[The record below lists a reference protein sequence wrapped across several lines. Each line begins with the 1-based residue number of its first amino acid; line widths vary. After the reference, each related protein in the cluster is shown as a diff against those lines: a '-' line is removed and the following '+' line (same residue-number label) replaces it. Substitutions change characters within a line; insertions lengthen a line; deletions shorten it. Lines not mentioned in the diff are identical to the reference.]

1 MTGTRPVGRGRGSE
15 VKYPAD
21 ALYDQRS
28 LTICAVLALAPK
40 IPPASSLTPE
50 PVSRPKKPPLSETVV
65 PGASRGDLVMMFT
78 TPVSAFAPQTADAG
92 PRTTSICLMSP
103 KLVGRKSHRTSPKK
117 SRYTDRPS
125 ISTSCEL
132 ERVDVLC
139 RLVRLKSRA
148 DVWIAF
154 MPGTDR
160 SRSA

>member
-1 MTGTRPVGRGRGSE
+1 
-15 VKYPAD
+15 
-21 ALYDQRS
+21 
-28 LTICAVLALAPK
+28 
-40 IPPASSLTPE
+40 
-50 PVSRPKKPPLSETVV
+50 
-65 PGASRGDLVMMFT
+65 MMLT

-103 KLVGRKSHRTSPKK
+103 K
-117 SRYTDRPS
+117 SRGQEVPQDQPEEIEIDRAPVDAAPV
-125 ISTSCEL
+125 CEL